1 MIGIIFWTVEI
12 SIKINKLSVL
22 ERDKNH
28 LWKGAAPNLII
39 ILVNINISI
48 TKLYFIKHNKTQIIY
63 KIEAILWIIK
73 YFIEFSIGEYSL
85 DIIIGR
91 NLSIFNSSLTHI
103 IILESL
109 LIEINNLI
117 IKTNLNSNKGLK
129 IIILIRFFFL
139 LTTSVVYF

>member
-63 KIEAILWIIK
+63 KIEAIL
-73 YFIEFSIGEYSL
+73 
-85 DIIIGR
+85 
-91 NLSIFNSSLTHI
+91 
-103 IILESL
+103 
-109 LIEINNLI
+109 
-117 IKTNLNSNKGLK
+117 
-129 IIILIRFFFL
+129 
-139 LTTSVVYF
+139 